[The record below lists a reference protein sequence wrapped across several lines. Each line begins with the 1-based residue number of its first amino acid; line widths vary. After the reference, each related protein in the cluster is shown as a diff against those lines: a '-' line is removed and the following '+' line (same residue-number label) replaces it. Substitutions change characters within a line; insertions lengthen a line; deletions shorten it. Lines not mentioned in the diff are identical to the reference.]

1 MHKMQEKQRYLMKER
16 HLMKKRHFKD
26 KYQGYLYIS
35 PWLIGFLILTLYPFV
50 VSFMYSFTD
59 YDMFRMDF
67 VGLKNYIDIFTTDNL
82 FLLSLSKTILY
93 TVVSVPL
100 KISMALLVAVLLNKL
115 ARGRAIYYIIF
126 YLPSVLGSSVA
137 LAILW
142 KYIFKKDGL
151 LNLLLEAVGITGSNW
166 LGDPKLVL
174 YVMMLLPLWQMG
186 APMVIFLAAL
196 KNVPADLVE
205 AARIDGAGKI
215 KIFFRITFPI
225 ISPIVFFNM
234 LMQTIEII
242 QIFTPAY
249 LITKGGPMKETYL
262 YSLYLYDTA
271 FRDSKIGYA
280 SALSWILFT
289 IIIGFTLV
297 FFKLSNKWVFY
308 GDEQ

>member
-1 MHKMQEKQRYLMKER
+1 
-16 HLMKKRHFKD
+16 
-26 KYQGYLYIS
+26 
-35 PWLIGFLILTLYPFV
+35 
-50 VSFMYSFTD
+50 MYSFTD

-67 VGLKNYIDIFTTDNL
+67 VGLKNYIDIFTMDNL

-115 ARGRAIYYIIF
+115 ARGRAVYYIIF

-142 KYIFKKDGL
+142 KYVFKKDGL